1 MNPQFDHKFLEQ
13 YLANK
18 MSPVEKM
25 AFEAR
30 LNSDKVLKAEL
41 EAMKRMKSRPIKTSA
56 NAPVNQANN
65 TNESEEKSSNKLYH
79 WMYIEFAIFALIVA
93 AWLIYRYLK

>member
-30 LNSDKVLKAEL
+30 LNSDNVLKAEL
-41 EAMKRMKSRPIKTSA
+41 EAMKRMRSKPSS
-56 NAPVNQANN
+56 PVVKESDLLE
-65 TNESEEKSSNKLYH
+65 NEFHETRQRNYWPYLLIALFSFMALLY
-79 WMYIEFAIFALIVA
+79 LT
-93 AWLIYRYLK
+93 LR

>member
-13 YLANK
+13 YLAEK

-30 LNSDKVLKAEL
+30 LAGDNVLRAEL
-41 EAMKRMKSRPIKTSA
+41 EAMKRMRSDSKSDKA
-56 NAPVNQANN
+56 NKHI
-65 TNESEEKSSNKLYH
+65 SSSNELTPSPAKSTYYWAYLL
-79 WMYIEFAIFALIVA
+79 IAFLSFAALLFIVFY
-93 AWLIYRYLK
+93 WL